1 MVRRTKEHAEATR
14 AHLLDAAEALFCDKG
29 VASTTLDMIA
39 RAAGV
44 TRGAVYW
51 HFKNKAEIFEAV
63 CDRATSPME
72 TMLDTLV
79 AEPGEDPLGSL
90 ERQACEIL
98 QLIARDAR
106 MRAVLEILFRGFDGG
121 PEFAEYLAR
130 EEESKR
136 DCRCQIE
143 SVLEAAGA
151 RGQLPPD
158 VSPAKAAI
166 AVTAFVG
173 GLMHDWVLDGDYD
186 LADMAPYL
194 TRVFFNGLRST

>member
-1 MVRRTKEHAEATR
+1 MVRRTKEQAEATR
-14 AHLLDAAEALFCDKG
+14 AQLLDAAEALFCDKG

-98 QLIARDAR
+98 QVIARDAR

>member
-1 MVRRTKEHAEATR
+1 MVRRTKEQAEATR
-14 AHLLDAAEALFCDKG
+14 AQLLDAAEALFCDKG

-106 MRAVLEILFRGFDGG
+106 MRAVLEILFRGFNGG

>member
-1 MVRRTKEHAEATR
+1 MARRTNEQAEATR
-14 AHLLDAAEALFCDKG
+14 AQLLDAAEALFCDKG

-72 TMLDTLV
+72 TMLNTLA

-130 EEESKR
+130 EEESRR

-143 SVLEAAGA
+143 SVLEAAA
-151 RGQLPPD
+151 TRGQLPPS

-194 TRVFFNGLRST
+194 TRVFFSGLRNT

>member
-1 MVRRTKEHAEATR
+1 MVRRTKEQAEATR
-14 AHLLDAAEALFCDKG
+14 TQLLDAAEALFCDKG

-72 TMLDTLV
+72 TMLDTLA
-79 AEPGEDPLGSL
+79 AEPGDDPLGSL
-90 ERQACEIL
+90 ERQSCEIL

-121 PEFAEYLAR
+121 AEFAEYLAR

-143 SVLEAAGA
+143 SVLEAAAA

-158 VSPAKAAI
+158 VSPAKVAV

-194 TRVFFNGLRST
+194 TRVFFKGLASA

>member
-1 MVRRTKEHAEATR
+1 MVRRTKEQAEATR
-14 AHLLDAAEALFCDKG
+14 AQLLDAAEALFCDKG

-98 QLIARDAR
+98 QVIARDAR
-106 MRAVLEILFRGFDGG
+106 MRAVLEILFRGFDGD